1 MEGQCKQAMQVK
13 MCTLVS
19 LKSEKID
26 QIQALDDLFESFT
39 GTISDNTQQVLTAI
53 TMYQGLY

>member
-1 MEGQCKQAMQVK
+1 MQVK

-39 GTISDNTQQVLTAI
+39 GTISDNTQ
-53 TMYQGLY
+53 